1 MRYIVKWQSS
11 YELLTC
17 SFKCKL
23 FFLPWR
29 QTVRRRQSTLEMQ
42 TYNIDEMPSQQSAEH
57 IYAGVRDSVA
67 TFQSG
72 AYATLDSSYARVDC
86 LDTSVISRDT
96 SVISRDNC
104 SRSKNK
110 MKTLTTLFTLNSQD
124 VKNILSK
131 LDPDYK

>member
-1 MRYIVKWQSS
+1 
-11 YELLTC
+11 
-17 SFKCKL
+17 
-23 FFLPWR
+23 
-29 QTVRRRQSTLEMQ
+29 MQ

-86 LDTSVISRDT
+86 LDTSVISRD
-96 SVISRDNC
+96 NC

-110 MKTLTTLFTLNSQD
+110 LKTLTTLFTLNSQD